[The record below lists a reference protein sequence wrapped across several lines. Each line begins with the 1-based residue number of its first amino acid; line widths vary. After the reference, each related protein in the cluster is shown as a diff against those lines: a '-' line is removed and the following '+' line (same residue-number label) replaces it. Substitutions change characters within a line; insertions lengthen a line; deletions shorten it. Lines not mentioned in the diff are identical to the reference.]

1 MTVTTDPHGG
11 VSCIELQP
19 LRSRL
24 SPQIVYLTAACAIA
38 LALFAPAT
46 PSPLYGIYASRWHLS
61 AAAVTGI
68 FAASALGVLVS
79 LLLARRISDE
89 GGRRPVLLVAIAG
102 ISASPILY
110 MLAASAAWLVA
121 ARLSQGVATGIAVST
136 ASAALLDL
144 HPRRDP
150 VATGITNG
158 VASAGGSGA
167 GLEELASSYPDVEVL
182 TDPIYVR
189 DRNVYTSAGVTTG
202 SDLTLVLVLVLV
214 LVEEDL
220 GSAVAQRGARA
231 LLLFLRRPGGQAQFS
246 NALRTPPAQR
256 PDIRDLQGWITD
268 QIHDRPAHLWPR
280 QSPTPARSRRPGPT
294 PEAAVTSRGCSLAP
308 PPPPP
313 RRTHPRTARRSTMP
327 APRNT
332 CPDLIRPFAVTLPA
346 SAPEELKRRLAAT
359 RWPDPETVA
368 NWSRGVRSQGRR
380 ALTAHWERDYDW
392 RRFEAR
398 LNCPPRSLTTIDGL
412 DIHPASATTLDPRQ
426 GQQPDPLRRC
436 PEGRTLRRPGATRDP
451 GRGDVPDTD
460 HFGQR
465 RHAHRLRP
473 PDRPPAGRDR
483 LRPRPR
489 PLTQTTTDSHEEDTG
504 FHAVTRR
511 Q

>member
-214 LVEEDL
+214 LEGVVVELVVHVVHVVFGILEGITGHRVPDPTHADAAACDATRRRMRC
-220 GSAVAQRGARA
+220 AVA
-231 LLLFLRRPGGQAQFS
+231 
-246 NALRTPPAQR
+246 PAAGSSQ
-256 PDIRDLQGWITD
+256 
-268 QIHDRPAHLWPR
+268 
-280 QSPTPARSRRPGPT
+280 TPAIT
-294 PEAAVTSRGCSLAP
+294 
-308 PPPPP
+308 
-313 RRTHPRTARRSTMP
+313 
-327 APRNT
+327 
-332 CPDLIRPFAVTLPA
+332 
-346 SAPEELKRRLAAT
+346 K
-359 RWPDPETVA
+359 
-368 NWSRGVRSQGRR
+368 
-380 ALTAHWERDYDW
+380 
-392 RRFEAR
+392 
-398 LNCPPRSLTTIDGL
+398 SLTTVSVGWAPFRSQCSARAWSIRTSDG
-412 DIHPASATTLDPRQ
+412 SAR
-426 GQQPDPLRRC
+426 
-436 PEGRTLRRPGATRDP
+436 GA
-451 GRGDVPDTD
+451 
-460 HFGQR
+460 
-465 RHAHRLRP
+465 
-473 PDRPPAGRDR
+473 
-483 LRPRPR
+483 
-489 PLTQTTTDSHEEDTG
+489 
-504 FHAVTRR
+504 
-511 Q
+511 